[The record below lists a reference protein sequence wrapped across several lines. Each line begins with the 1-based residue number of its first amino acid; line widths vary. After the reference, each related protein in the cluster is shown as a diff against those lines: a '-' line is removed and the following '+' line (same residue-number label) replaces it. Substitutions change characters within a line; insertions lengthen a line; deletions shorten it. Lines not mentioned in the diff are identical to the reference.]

1 MELERRRRRSF
12 GLDIHPIAARLVIGA
27 LVVAV
32 LWLAGIAVTDLI
44 RQRVVDT
51 WEGPDAT
58 VQSGLALA
66 GCPDIT
72 FDENVY
78 LPSWV
83 RFDGQVYR
91 WADLNVP
98 IGTQSIGDTYLPTGY
113 RHDDLELFRVAERE
127 DQVMI
132 RQGDAIV
139 GAIYL
144 ASSCG

>member
-12 GLDIHPIAARLVIGA
+12 GLDIHPIAARILVAAI
-27 LVVAV
+27 VVAIV
-32 LWLAGIAVTDLI
+32 WVVGIALTDVV

-58 VQSGLALA
+58 VQSGLILE
-66 GCPDIT
+66 GCPAIAFEED
-72 FDENVY
+72 VY

-83 RFDGQVYR
+83 RFEGQVYR

-98 IGTQSIGDTYLPTGY
+98 IGTRSIGDTFLPTGY
-113 RHDDLELFRVAERE
+113 RHDDLELFRVAART

-132 RQGDAIV
+132 RQGEAIV